1 MVGGGSL
8 DPGIEKIAGML
19 AFEAAGDYRNWSMWS
34 YVAISAYLQ
43 SHRFAE
49 GLTLIGGAISRM
61 AQGGVRLF
69 EADLYRLKGDFI
81 LMARGRENEAEAAFR
96 DAITIARQQQAKSF
110 ELRATMSLARLLM
123 KHGRRDEARTMLAD
137 IYGWFTQGFD
147 TADSK
152 TPRRCSTS
160 YRANALREVGV
171 V

>member
-1 MVGGGSL
+1 
-8 DPGIEKIAGML
+8 
-19 AFEAAGDYRNWSMWS
+19 
-34 YVAISAYLQ
+34 
-43 SHRFAE
+43 
-49 GLTLIGGAISRM
+49 
-61 AQGGVRLF
+61 
-69 EADLYRLKGDFI
+69 
-81 LMARGRENEAEAAFR
+81 
-96 DAITIARQQQAKSF
+96 
-110 ELRATMSLARLLM
+110 M